1 MVKGLPNSRQYIL
14 QSGEIR
20 FEVLPQ
26 SCNIAYM
33 NRFNDW
39 LSLPSDGEAIKVY
52 QGTYSERF
60 EELRKAKY

>member
-1 MVKGLPNSRQYIL
+1 
-14 QSGEIR
+14 
-20 FEVLPQ
+20 
-26 SCNIAYM
+26 M